1 MSPDL
6 RFHIAISIILG
17 VAATVCLVRFV
28 AHRTFS
34 RFLVF
39 LCLAVFC
46 FGVLRTTTAELSSY
60 CSRSRPR
67 AIASKIAEF
76 ARISLTVPHLR
87 ADGHTKIVGV
97 RHIAETRAA
106 LLWLAD
112 PEWGIIHP

>member
-17 VAATVCLVRFV
+17 VAATVCLVRFF

-60 CSRSRPR
+60 CSRSRPHIDCVPDQFDGDAKMAR
-67 AIASKIAEF
+67 RVFLSAWPEATIAAT
-76 ARISLTVPHLR
+76 AGL
-87 ADGHTKIVGV
+87 
-97 RHIAETRAA
+97 AA
-106 LLWLAD
+106 LAVAWRQ
-112 PEWGIIHP
+112 HNHK